1 MRHPPHAKDRCCRVC
16 YAIAVTADPDDVRR
30 AAYILAPAERAER
43 RRTMLKATRV
53 AELVHRWLP
62 ASRGADWRDARRD
75 RARTRTS
82 AGLQQL
88 YESTG
93 ERDG

>member
-1 MRHPPHAKDRCCRVC
+1 MRHPPHAKGRCCRVC
-16 YAIAVTADPDDVRR
+16 HAIAVTAGADALDRL
-30 AAYILAPAERAER
+30 AAYGPEQLAER
-43 RRTMLKATRV
+43 RRSATQAAKV
-53 AELVHRWLP
+53 AALIRQWLP
-62 ASRGADWRDARRD
+62 ATAEADWRYNRND
-75 RARTRTS
+75 RARTRTA